1 MLSSRIAGLSKW
13 IVTYVECGDLS
24 PLSSLTMETSIAVK
38 PWPHAPVHRL
48 TPSGVYMVTAATL
61 RKELLFRG
69 AERLTLLEDR
79 LLSFAKKY
87 NWQLEAWAVFPNH
100 YHFVARSED
109 GAVNLKRFVIHLHA
123 DTAREL
129 NRMDQAEGRKVWYNF
144 WDTKLTYQAAYL
156 PA

>member
-1 MLSSRIAGLSKW
+1 
-13 IVTYVECGDLS
+13 
-24 PLSSLTMETSIAVK
+24 
-38 PWPHAPVHRL
+38 
-48 TPSGVYMVTAATL
+48 MVTAATL

-109 GAVNLKRFVIHLHA
+109 GAVDLKRFVIHLHA

-129 NRMDQAEGRKVWYNF
+129 NRLDQCEGRKVWYNF
-144 WDTKLTYQAAYL
+144 WDTKLTYPGGVLGPRELCTPKCCEAWPGSRRESVRL
-156 PA
+156 VLGGVV